1 MQSSSY
7 SSLIDE
13 KIEEWREKLAKL
25 QERQNKTDAKDLEE
39 FTKQLKQLDLAV
51 NSAALELRDLE
62 GQENASNTMEI
73 KEKILKIFDSIDKD
87 LVDYEDK
94 TPFML

>member
-7 SSLIDE
+7 SALIDE
-13 KIEEWREKLAKL
+13 KMEEWRKKLAKL
-25 QERQNKTDAKDLEE
+25 RERQSKTDAKSLEE
-39 FTKQLKQLDLAV
+39 FTTQLKQLDLAV
-51 NSAALELRDLE
+51 NSAALELRDLDS
-62 GQENASNTMEI
+62 QENAANTLVI